1 MSLDL
6 AGERFAVWGAARSG
20 IAASNL
26 LVELGAS
33 VVLSDS
39 RPLESIG
46 REGLDARVELR
57 GGGNVV
63 EGARWVVPSPGIPP
77 SAPIFAQAR
86 ALGVR
91 LMSEIELAARVCR
104 APIVAITGTDG
115 KSTTT
120 EMVGALGR
128 AAGLATEV
136 AGNIGTPLS
145 ERVRAVGPDGLVV
158 AEVSAFQLWS
168 CGHFR
173 PRVAIVTNVAP
184 DHTDYFGGDHAA
196 YIASK
201 ARVLAD
207 LQAGDVAV
215 LRGDDPVVAGF
226 ETAPGVH
233 RVTFGPATD
242 FDFGWDGTH
251 LLEGERRILPQ
262 SELGVVGRHNVLN
275 ALAALAAGRALGL
288 SWAPMLEALRAF
300 RGLPHRMEA
309 VRVRGG
315 VTWLDDSKAT
325 NPHAAVVGLR
335 SLSGSYVAIVGG
347 FDKGLDQSDFEAE
360 LAARARAVLAVGPD
374 GSTAAR
380 TVRALEGR
388 VAVYACASMDE
399 AVARA
404 DALAQPSDSVVL
416 SPAASSF
423 DLYRDYHHR
432 GQVYQAAVRALP
444 ER

>member
-1 MSLDL
+1 MNMDF

-26 LVELGAS
+26 LVELGAQ
-33 VVLSDS
+33 VVLSDT
-39 RPLESIG
+39 RPVESIE

-57 GGGNVV
+57 GGGNVL
-63 EGARWVVPSPGIPP
+63 EGARWIVPSPGIPP
-77 SAPIFAQAR
+77 GAPIFAEAR
-86 ALGVR
+86 GLGVR

-173 PRVAIVTNVAP
+173 PRVAIITNVAH
-184 DHTDYFGGDHAA
+184 DHTDYFGGDHGA

-207 LQAGDVAV
+207 LQPGDVAV
-215 LRGDDPVVAGF
+215 LRGDDPVVARF
-226 ETAPGVH
+226 ETPPGVR
-233 RVTFGPATD
+233 RVTFGPTSD
-242 FDFGWDGTH
+242 HDFGWDGAH
-251 LLEGERRILPQ
+251 LLEGNRRVLPQ
-262 SELGVVGRHNVLN
+262 TELGVQGRHNVLN
-275 ALAALAAGRALGL
+275 ALAALAAGRALEL
-288 SWAPMLEALRAF
+288 PWAPMLEALRHF
-300 RGLPHRMEA
+300 RGLPHRMETI
-309 VRVRGG
+309 RVRRR

-335 SLSGSYVAIVGG
+335 SLAGPYVAIVGG

-360 LAARARAVLAVGPD
+360 LVARARAVLAVGPA

-380 TVRALEGR
+380 TVRALQGR
-388 VAVYACASMDE
+388 VSVQACASMDE
-399 AVARA
+399 AVAQA
-404 DALAQPSDSVVL
+404 DALAQTGDVVVL

-444 ER
+444 ES